1 MSNADHRA
9 RHENT
14 LRAQVS
20 EVLTTFLNAV
30 SAEEVAYSIAR
41 SVCNLA
47 RARSVVYIAAIEGT
61 SESSP
66 LAIGTYGSS
75 SMFMDYEHWR
85 ATAEQGMSF
94 GMFQAVAEGFG
105 WKDLDSEFVLE
116 HEERISE
123 GSKLYCRKVSD
134 QYGIF
139 VGYLCIES
147 SFNPFEY
154 SGFDGALLVMSIGG
168 LRFFQARGKYGSQA
182 IILQKLIHDINGSL
196 SVIGLQSELLRLK
209 SNIENHFV
217 EAQQRISSAL
227 KKADSSVRS
236 LNEFSHLFYP
246 ESTDKAS
253 DGPSSLPEVALS
265 AAFSSLSLTAD
276 QLSSIHLHK
285 DVPEYERVAVKG
297 IVLYW
302 IYRALINAWANPFLA
317 EEKKEVE
324 VFVDL
329 KKVDGDPGYVN
340 LVISRPLG
348 LKRDFWLDKAHVAE
362 FGAINN
368 LVKLMPPVI
377 ILEKMVELFGG
388 VVTME
393 KTDTARSMTVGFPG
407 FTE

>member
-9 RHENT
+9 RHEHT

-30 SAEEVAYSIAR
+30 SAEEVAFSIAR
-41 SVCNLA
+41 SVCNLT

-94 GMFQAVAEGFG
+94 GTFQAVAEGFG

-196 SVIGLQSELLRLK
+196 SVIGLQSELLRL
-209 SNIENHFV
+209 
-217 EAQQRISSAL
+217 
-227 KKADSSVRS
+227 
-236 LNEFSHLFYP
+236 
-246 ESTDKAS
+246 T
-253 DGPSSLPEVALS
+253 
-265 AAFSSLSLTAD
+265 
-276 QLSSIHLHK
+276 
-285 DVPEYERVAVKG
+285 
-297 IVLYW
+297 
-302 IYRALINAWANPFLA
+302 
-317 EEKKEVE
+317 
-324 VFVDL
+324 
-329 KKVDGDPGYVN
+329 
-340 LVISRPLG
+340 
-348 LKRDFWLDKAHVAE
+348 
-362 FGAINN
+362 
-368 LVKLMPPVI
+368 
-377 ILEKMVELFGG
+377 
-388 VVTME
+388 
-393 KTDTARSMTVGFPG
+393 
-407 FTE
+407 

>member
-1 MSNADHRA
+1 MPDADRRA

-30 SAEEVAYSIAR
+30 SAEEVAFSIAR
-41 SVCNLA
+41 SVCNLT

-85 ATAEQGMSF
+85 ATAEQGLSF
-94 GMFQAVAEGFG
+94 GAFQAVAEGFG
-105 WKDLDSEFVLE
+105 WRDLDSEFVLE

-227 KKADSSVRS
+227 KKADLSVRS

-253 DGPSSLPEVALS
+253 GGASSLPEVALS

-317 EEKKEVE
+317 EENKEVE

-329 KKVDGDPGYVN
+329 KKVDGDPGYLN

-362 FGAINN
+362 FGAIEN

-377 ILEKMVELFGG
+377 ILEKMVKLFGG

-393 KTDTARSMTVGFPG
+393 KTDTARSMSVGFPCI
-407 FTE
+407 TE

>member
-1 MSNADHRA
+1 MPDADRRA

-30 SAEEVAYSIAR
+30 SAEEVAFSIAR
-41 SVCNLA
+41 SVCNLT

-94 GMFQAVAEGFG
+94 GTFQAVAEGFG
-105 WKDLDSEFVLE
+105 WRDLDSEFVLE

-265 AAFSSLSLTAD
+265 AVFSSLSLTAD
-276 QLSSIHLHK
+276 QLSSLHLHK

-302 IYRALINAWANPFLA
+302 IYRAVINAWANPFLA

-324 VFVDL
+324 VFLDL
-329 KKVDGDPGYVN
+329 KKSM
-340 LVISRPLG
+340 VIL
-348 LKRDFWLDKAHVAE
+348 A
-362 FGAINN
+362 
-368 LVKLMPPVI
+368 M
-377 ILEKMVELFGG
+377 
-388 VVTME
+388 
-393 KTDTARSMTVGFPG
+393 
-407 FTE
+407 